1 MSTSSRRPSP
11 TPGLLAGLLIT
22 LAAVVA
28 SGVYVTREISRLRT
42 LQTDIADR
50 HRRDSLQLLRIQ
62 NDLNSAGLAMRDM
75 LDNDD
80 GYPLAAWQAQF
91 ERIRGDLDDALRRQ
105 EEIALAPRTP
115 EQRELLT
122 SAVSQFWEAAERIF
136 ALARDNREDEARE
149 QIRLSLQAR
158 QAALATAV
166 ARQLVLNYEAEEDT
180 ARRVQAIYSGVQRQ
194 LYLSGAAVVT
204 TILLTSLYLIRSN
217 RRLFAEMAALA
228 DARRDVAQRLI
239 TTREA
244 TFGEIAR
251 ELHDDLG
258 QVLTALGLMIARM
271 VPLVPRGSPLES
283 DLREIGG
290 IAQSALDNV
299 RGLSQTLHPSILHD
313 AGLEETIRWYLA
325 TARRTGAVDISY
337 EQQGTPWPVHD
348 GVAIHVYRVLQ
359 EALTNV
365 SRHSGAERAWVRLT
379 FDPAALSLEVED
391 RGRGFDAGRP
401 RAGGAGL
408 GVVTMRERASLIG
421 GSIAFVHPAA
431 GGTVVR
437 LVVPAASARGSDR
450 EETVDSGSA
459 SSD

>member
-1 MSTSSRRPSP
+1 MSTSRRPSP
-11 TPGLLAGLLIT
+11 TPPLLAGLLIT

-28 SGVYVTREISRLRT
+28 SGVYVTREISGLRT

-80 GYPLAAWQAQF
+80 GYPLTAWQAQF

-105 EEIALAPRTP
+105 EAIALAPRTP

-122 SAVSQFWEAAERIF
+122 SALSQFWEAAERIF

-180 ARRVQAIYSGVQRQ
+180 ARRVQAIYSDVQRQ

-239 TTREA
+239 TTRES

-258 QVLTALGLMIARM
+258 QVLTALGLMIART
-271 VPLVPRGSPLES
+271 VRHAPRGSPLES

-313 AGLEETIRWYLA
+313 AGLEETIRWYLS
-325 TARRTGAVDISY
+325 TAHRAGVIEVAY
-337 EQQGTPWPVHD
+337 EQQGTPWPVHS

-365 SRHSGAERAWVRLT
+365 SRHSGADRARVRLS
-379 FDPAALSLEVED
+379 FEPAALSLEIED

-421 GSIAFVHPAA
+421 GSIAFIHPAA

-437 LVVPAASARGSDR
+437 LVVPAASARGPER
-450 EETVDSGSA
+450 ETTVDSGSG
-459 SSD
+459 SSG

>member
-1 MSTSSRRPSP
+1 MSTSPRPSP
-11 TPGLLAGLLIT
+11 TPGLLAGLFIT

-28 SGVYVTREISRLRT
+28 SGVYVTWEISHVRA

-50 HRRDSLQLLRIQ
+50 HRRDSLRLLRIQ
-62 NDLNSAGLAMRDM
+62 NDLNSVGLAMRDM

-80 GYPLAAWQAQF
+80 NYPLTAWQAQF
-91 ERIRGDLDDALRRQ
+91 DRIRTDLDDALRRQ
-105 EEIALAPRTP
+105 EAVAVLPPSP
-115 EQRELLT
+115 EQRQLLT
-122 SAVSQFWEAAERIF
+122 SAVSQFWEAADRIF
-136 ALARDNREDEARE
+136 ELARGGREDEARE

-166 ARQLVLNYEAEEDT
+166 ARQLVQNYEAEEET
-180 ARRVQAIYSGVQRQ
+180 ASRVQTIYSDVQRQ
-194 LYLSGAAVVT
+194 VYWSAAAVAI

-217 RRLFAEMAALA
+217 RRLFSEMAALS

-258 QVLTALGLMIARM
+258 QVLTALGLMIGRAQRLA
-271 VPLVPRGSPLES
+271 PPGSPLQS

-313 AGLEETIRWYLA
+313 AGLEETIQWYLS
-325 TARRTGAVDISY
+325 TARRPGAMAVSY
-337 EQQGTPWPVHD
+337 EQQGVSWPVQSA
-348 GVAIHVYRVLQ
+348 VAIHIYRVLQ
-359 EALTNV
+359 EALNNV
-365 SRHSGAERAWVRLT
+365 SRHSGSDRAWVRLS
-379 FDPAALSLEVED
+379 FEPASVSLEVED
-391 RGRGFDAGRP
+391 RGRGFDADRQ
-401 RAGGAGL
+401 RASGDGL

-421 GSIAFVHPAA
+421 GSIAFSSPAA
-431 GGTVVR
+431 GGTLVR
-437 LVVPAASARGSDR
+437 LVVPRGSADL
-450 EETVDSGSA
+450 
-459 SSD
+459 

>member
-1 MSTSSRRPSP
+1 MSTSRRPSP

-80 GYPLAAWQAQF
+80 GYPLTAWQAQF

-105 EEIALAPRTP
+105 EAIALAPRTP

-122 SAVSQFWEAAERIF
+122 SALSQFWEAAERIF
-136 ALARDNREDEARE
+136 ALARENREDEARE

-180 ARRVQAIYSGVQRQ
+180 ARRVQAIYSDVQRQ

-239 TTREA
+239 TTRES

-258 QVLTALGLMIARM
+258 QVLTALGLMIART
-271 VPLVPRGSPLES
+271 VRLAPRGSPLES

-313 AGLEETIRWYLA
+313 AGLEETIRWYLS
-325 TARRTGAVDISY
+325 TAPRAGLVEVAY
-337 EQQGTPWPVHD
+337 EQQGTAWPVHS

-365 SRHSGAERAWVRLT
+365 SRHSGADRAQVRLSFEPT
-379 FDPAALSLEVED
+379 ALSLEIED

-437 LVVPAASARGSDR
+437 LVVPAASARGPER
-450 EETVDSGSA
+450 ETTVDSGSG
-459 SSD
+459 SGG